1 MSLLKSLL
9 ALLFVLL
16 GIVFGAMNR
25 DVMPI
30 DLFFTQLEAS
40 IGLTVLLV
48 LLLGCLL
55 GGSVV
60 LATVVWPLRSELAK
74 AEKDAKAQDM
84 RNKDTGHPENKLMEG
99 NTAP

>member
-60 LATVVWPLRSELAK
+60 LDRSGRLGPVRILTADFADDTDGACIYLRHSQLGRFK
-74 AEKDAKAQDM
+74 
-84 RNKDTGHPENKLMEG
+84 
-99 NTAP
+99 